1 MHSMRTITHSI
12 SHEEKLVFIQVQR
25 EALIGDVQ
33 DVFLAIRAAG
43 ALPYRKLIDLTFAP
57 LTLGLQGIRA
67 VKALSEDAGGAGRK
81 ALRGPVAI
89 VVASELAG
97 EMVDLFH
104 EPVRLERPFRVFRDL
119 DEARRWLDEIAAP
132 ETIQAEILPS

>member
-1 MHSMRTITHSI
+1 MHSMPTITYSI

-25 EALIGDVQ
+25 EAVPGDVQ
-33 DVFLAIRAAG
+33 NALLAIRAAG

-57 LTLGLQGIRA
+57 LTLGLPGIRA
-67 VKALSEDAGGAGRK
+67 VRALNEDAGGAGRK
-81 ALRGPVAI
+81 APRGPLAI

-97 EMVDLFH
+97 EMVELFH
-104 EPVRLERPFRVFRDL
+104 EPVRLDRPFRVFRDL